1 VSESVRTA
9 GAPKSGL
16 RQRFLGLCLPPV
28 LFCVLDFTL
37 TLVFQPADYWQGDR
51 TRLIEGSPTFHQL
64 LSIHPAAFVAGV
76 LVWIA
81 LFVALLLL
89 LPDTPALITSIAIVF
104 GHVAGT
110 AAWLRGRF
118 TFDYQLLVSLF
129 VLAAVSVGLGVRW
142 GWQAA
147 PAHPFRLGRLSGIW
161 RWALIAALLAVAVYL
176 FLWPR
181 TAGG

>member
-1 VSESVRTA
+1 MT
-9 GAPKSGL
+9 GL
-16 RQRFLGLCLPPV
+16 RQRFLGLCLPPI

-37 TLVFQPADYWQGDR
+37 TLVCQPAEYWQGDR
-51 TRLIEGSPTFHQL
+51 TRMIEGSPTFHYL
-64 LSIHPAAFVAGV
+64 LSIDPAAFVVGV

-104 GHVAGT
+104 GHTAGT
-110 AAWLRGRF
+110 VAWLRGRY

-129 VLAAVSVGLGVRW
+129 VLAAVSVALGVRW

-147 PAHPFRLGRLSGIW
+147 PSAPLDLGRFSGLR
-161 RWALIAALLAVAVYL
+161 RWTLIVALVTVVVYL

-181 TAGG
+181 TVSG